1 MIRTLTPQ
9 IVSKLCE
16 ISLNNSKCG
25 GRSGIRWAHRAAV
38 LREAG
43 KPVVLETVKK
53 VEKLKNDEVRVKV
66 HYCSLNTTDVKII
79 AGKHAELKV
88 PLPFI
93 PGHEFSGEIVDIGKD
108 NPHHFNRGDR
118 VVVMNDLQDPNG
130 GLISEAVVKNRDVWT
145 VPQSVPLREMAV
157 LPYGHGTA
165 LLTFALHCNLK
176 ENDLVL
182 ITAGPAGMGL
192 AAIDLAVSVYK
203 AKVIAVCDTESSSD
217 LVRSKGAHKVVSMTK
232 NNFSKLYKNVQDA
245 MGDKKAKL
253 AYDAVGKG
261 LLHLL
266 TDFVD
271 PTNGQLIS
279 VDPFFNASKFASEVP
294 EYERPKRKEKDE
306 KPAEVEGKAKLLQN
320 VRHFDLY
327 EYPDVDTYRQMIADT
342 IEMRS
347 EGMIAGHISKV
358 FPLSKVQQ
366 AIEFIQQKQCTGKVL
381 IDVQCPDEE
390 DCADG
395 KDKKDKKPKEGEAK
409 DEEKKKKSKD

>member
-1 MIRTLTPQ
+1 MFRTITPK

-16 ISLNNSKCG
+16 ITIHNSKHG
-25 GRSGIRWAHRAAV
+25 GGFLIRHAHRAAV

-53 VEKLKNDEVRVKV
+53 IEKLKSDEVRVKV
-66 HYCSLNTTDVKII
+66 HYCSLNSTDVKII
-79 AGKHAELKV
+79 AGKHAELNV

-176 ENDLVL
+176 ENDLIL
-182 ITAGPAGMGL
+182 ITAGPGGMGL

-203 AKVIAVCDTESSSD
+203 ATVIAVCDTESSSD
-217 LVRSKGAHKVVSMTK
+217 LVREKGAHKVVTMTK
-232 NNFSKLYKNVQDA
+232 NNFTKLYKNVKDA
-245 MGDKKAKL
+245 MGDKKAKV

-266 TDFVD
+266 ADFVD
-271 PTNGQLIS
+271 PAKGQLIS
-279 VDPFFNASKFASEVP
+279 VDPFFNASKFPTDVP
-294 EYERPKRKEKDE
+294 EFERPKKKEKDE
-306 KPAEVEGKAKLLQN
+306 KPEVEEGKAKLIAN

-327 EYPDVDTYRQMIADT
+327 EYPDEDTYRQMISDT

-347 EGMIAGHISKV
+347 EGMIAGHISKI
-358 FPLSKVQQ
+358 FPLAKIQE
-366 AIEFIQQKQCTGKVL
+366 AIEFVQQKQCTGKVL
-381 IDVQCPDEE
+381 IDVQCPDGDD
-390 DCADG
+390 DCPNAKEKKGKSKDG
-395 KDKKDKKPKEGEAK
+395 
-409 DEEKKKKSKD
+409 DEKKKSKD

>member
-1 MIRTLTPQ
+1 MFRTVTPK
-9 IVSKLCE
+9 IVREIFEFSLQSSKY
-16 ISLNNSKCG
+16 SNHYVARN
-25 GRSGIRWAHRAAV
+25 AHRAAV

-53 VEKLKNDEVRVKV
+53 TEKLKNDEVRVKV
-66 HYCSLNTTDVKII
+66 HYCSLNSTDVKII
-79 AGKHAELKV
+79 TGKHAELNV

-93 PGHEFSGEIVDIGKD
+93 PGHEFSGEIVDIGKE

-130 GLISEAVVKNRDVWT
+130 GLITEAVVKNRDVWT

-165 LLTFALHCNLK
+165 LLTFALYCNLK
-176 ENDLVL
+176 ENDLIL
-182 ITAGPAGMGL
+182 ITAGPGGMGL

-217 LVRSKGAHKVVSMTK
+217 LVREKGAHKVVSMSK
-232 NNFSKLYKNVQDA
+232 NNFTKLYKNVQDA

-266 TDFVD
+266 ADFVD
-271 PTNGQLIS
+271 PANGQLIS
-279 VDPFFNASKFASEVP
+279 VDPFFNASKFPTELP
-294 EYERPKRKEKDE
+294 EFERPKRKEKDE
-306 KPAEVEGKAKLLQN
+306 KPAEAEGKAQLIQN

-327 EYPDVDTYRQMIADT
+327 EYPDVDTYRQMISDT

-347 EGMIAGHISKV
+347 EGMIAGHISKI
-358 FPLSKVQQ
+358 FPLAKIQQ
-366 AIEFIQQKQCTGKVL
+366 AIEFVQQKQCTGKVL
-381 IDVQCPDEE
+381 IDVQCTDPDDD
-390 DCADG
+390 DCPDAKEKKA
-395 KDKKDKKPKEGEAK
+395 KDSKDEGE
-409 DEEKKKKSKD
+409 KKKSKD

>member
-1 MIRTLTPQ
+1 MFRTASLKIVNQ
-9 IVSKLCE
+9 ICE
-16 ISLNNSKCG
+16 ATIHNCKPGGGSLV
-25 GRSGIRWAHRAAV
+25 RHAHRAAV

-53 VEKLKNDEVRVKV
+53 IEKLKSDEVRVKV
-66 HYCSLNTTDVKII
+66 HYCSLNSTDVKII
-79 AGKHAELKV
+79 TGKHAELNV

-176 ENDLVL
+176 ENDLII
-182 ITAGPAGMGL
+182 ITAGPGGMGL

-203 AKVIAVCDTESSSD
+203 ATVIAVCDTESSSD
-217 LVRSKGAHKVVSMTK
+217 LVREKGAHKVVSMTK
-232 NNFSKLYKNVQDA
+232 NNFTKLYKNVQDA
-245 MGDKKAKL
+245 MGDKKAKV

-266 TDFVD
+266 ADFVD

-279 VDPFFNASKFASEVP
+279 VDPFFNASKFPTEVP
-294 EYERPKRKEKDE
+294 EFERPKRKEKSE
-306 KPAEVEGKAKLLQN
+306 KSEEAAGKAKLIEN

-327 EYPDVDTYRQMIADT
+327 EYPDVDTYRQMISDT

-347 EGMIAGHISKV
+347 EGMIAGHISKI
-358 FPLSKVQQ
+358 FPLAKIQQ
-366 AIEFIQQKQCTGKVL
+366 AIEFVQQKQCTGKVL
-381 IDVQCPDEE
+381 IDVQCPDED
-390 DCADG
+390 DCPDG
-395 KDKKDKKPKEGEAK
+395 KEKKTKSKDGE
-409 DEEKKKKSKD
+409 EKKKSKD

>member
-1 MIRTLTPQ
+1 MLTKLLPRFS
-9 IVSKLCE
+9 SKLCE
-16 ISLNNSKCG
+16 VTIKNSKYG
-25 GRSGIRWAHRAAV
+25 GQCITARNAHKAAV

-53 VEKLKNDEVRVKV
+53 IEKLKNDEVIVRVKV

-79 AGKHAELKV
+79 AGKHAELNV

-145 VPQSVPLREMAV
+145 VPQSVPLKEMAV

-176 ENDLVL
+176 ENDLIL

-217 LVRSKGAHKVVSMTK
+217 LVRDKGAHKVVSMTK
-232 NNFSKLYKNVQDA
+232 NNFTKLYKNVQDA
-245 MGDKKAKL
+245 MGDKKAKV

-266 TDFVD
+266 ADFVD
-271 PTNGQLIS
+271 PAKGQLIS
-279 VDPFFNASKFASEVP
+279 VDPFFNAANFPSEVP
-294 EYERPKRKEKDE
+294 EFERPKRKEKEE
-306 KPAEVEGKAKLLQN
+306 KAAEAEGKAKLIQN

-327 EYPDVDTYRQMIADT
+327 EYPDLDTYRQMISDT

-347 EGMIAGHISKV
+347 EGMIAGHISKI
-358 FPLSKVQQ
+358 FPLAKIQQ

-381 IDVQCPDEE
+381 IDVQCPDVDECPEE
-390 DCADG
+390 
-395 KDKKDKKPKEGEAK
+395 KDKKAKSKDGE
-409 DEEKKKKSKD
+409 EKKKSKD

>member
-1 MIRTLTPQ
+1 MLTKLLPRLS
-9 IVSKLCE
+9 SKLCE
-16 ISLNNSKCG
+16 TTISKYG
-25 GRSGIRWAHRAAV
+25 GQCISVCYAHKAAV

-43 KPVVLETVKK
+43 KPVALETVKK
-53 VEKLKNDEVRVKV
+53 NEKLKNDEVRVKV

-79 AGKHAELKV
+79 AGKHAELNV

-93 PGHEFSGEIVDIGKD
+93 PGHEFSGEIVEIGQE

-145 VPQSVPLREMAV
+145 VPQSVPLKEMAV

-165 LLTFALHCNLK
+165 LLTFALHCNLQ
-176 ENDLVL
+176 ENDLIL

-217 LVRSKGAHKVVSMTK
+217 LVRQKGAHKVVSMTK
-232 NNFSKLYKNVQDA
+232 NNYTKLYKNVQDA

-266 TDFVD
+266 ADFVE

-279 VDPFFNASKFASEVP
+279 VDPFFNASKFPTEVP
-294 EYERPKRKEKDE
+294 EFERPKRKEKE
-306 KPAEVEGKAKLLQN
+306 GKPDQDQESKAKLIQN

-347 EGMIAGHISKV
+347 EGMIAGHISKI
-358 FPLSKVQQ
+358 FPLAKIQQ

-381 IDVQCPDEE
+381 IDVQCPDED
-390 DCADG
+390 DCPEG
-395 KDKKDKKPKEGEAK
+395 KDKKDKKSKEGDGE
-409 DEEKKKKSKD
+409 KKKSKD

>member
-1 MIRTLTPQ
+1 MFRTITPK
-9 IVSKLCE
+9 IVSKICE
-16 ISLNNSKCG
+16 ISINNSKQS
-25 GRSGIRWAHRAAV
+25 GRFLIRHAHRAAV

-43 KPVVLETVKK
+43 KPLVLETVKK
-53 VEKLKNDEVRVKV
+53 IEKLKSDEVRVKV
-66 HYCSLNTTDVKII
+66 HYCSLNSTDVKII
-79 AGKHAELKV
+79 GGKHAEINV

-93 PGHEFSGEIVDIGKD
+93 PGHEFSGEIVDIGKE

-176 ENDLVL
+176 ENDLII
-182 ITAGPAGMGL
+182 ITAGPGGMGL

-203 AKVIAVCDTESSSD
+203 ATVIAVCDTESSSD
-217 LVRSKGAHKVVSMTK
+217 LVREKGAHKVVSMTK
-232 NNFSKLYKNVQDA
+232 NNFTKLYKNVKDA
-245 MGDKKAKL
+245 MGDKKAKV

-266 TDFVD
+266 ADFVD

-279 VDPFFNASKFASEVP
+279 VDPFFNASKFPTELP
-294 EYERPKRKEKDE
+294 EFERPKRKEKDE
-306 KPAEVEGKAKLLQN
+306 KPEEVEGKAKLIKN

-327 EYPDVDTYRQMIADT
+327 EYPDVDTYRQMISDT

-347 EGMIAGHISKV
+347 EGMIAGHISKI
-358 FPLSKVQQ
+358 FPLAKIHQ
-366 AIEFIQQKQCTGKVL
+366 AIEFVQQKQCTGKVL
-381 IDVQCPDEE
+381 IDVQCPDED
-390 DCADG
+390 DCADA
-395 KDKKDKKPKEGEAK
+395 KEKKAKSKQEGGE
-409 DEEKKKKSKD
+409 KKKSKD

>member
-1 MIRTLTPQ
+1 MMIRTVTPK
-9 IVSKLCE
+9 IVNKICE
-16 ISLNNSKCG
+16 ISIYNSKHSG
-25 GRSGIRWAHRAAV
+25 GFLIRHAHKAAV

-53 VEKLKNDEVRVKV
+53 IEKLKSDEVRVKV
-66 HYCSLNTTDVKII
+66 HYCSLNSTDVKII
-79 AGKHAELKV
+79 TGKHAELNV

-176 ENDLVL
+176 ENDLIL

-203 AKVIAVCDTESSSD
+203 ATVIAICDTESSSD
-217 LVRSKGAHKVVSMTK
+217 LVREKGAHKVVSMTK
-232 NNFSKLYKNVQDA
+232 NNFTKLYKNVQDA
-245 MGDKKAKL
+245 MGDKKAKV

-266 TDFVD
+266 ADFVD
-271 PTNGQLIS
+271 PVNGQLIS
-279 VDPFFNASKFASEVP
+279 VDPFFNAAKFPTELP
-294 EYERPKRKEKDE
+294 EFERPKRKEKSE
-306 KPAEVEGKAKLLQN
+306 KPEEATGKAKLIEN

-327 EYPDVDTYRQMIADT
+327 EYPDVDTYRQMISDT

-347 EGMIAGHISKV
+347 EGMIAGHISKI
-358 FPLSKVQQ
+358 FPLAKIQQ
-366 AIEFIQQKQCTGKVL
+366 AIDFVQQKQCTGKVL
-381 IDVQCPDEE
+381 IDVQCPDDD
-390 DCADG
+390 DCPDG
-395 KDKKDKKPKEGEAK
+395 KEKKAKSKDGE
-409 DEEKKKKSKD
+409 EKKKSKD